1 MFSLP
6 NKYVQLTVL
15 FLRQVALH
23 NKLSSKVLISN
34 KDSLQVILYD
44 DAQLTDEKQT
54 FLFPLKTEFKLL
66 NYWKYFSY
74 N

>member
-1 MFSLP
+1 MFSLH

-34 KDSLQVILYD
+34 KDSLQVRLY

-54 FLFPLKTEFKLL
+54 FIFSLKTEFKLL
-66 NYWKYFSY
+66 NYWKLFSY

>member
-1 MFSLP
+1 MFSLH

-34 KDSLQVILYD
+34 KDSLQVRLY
-44 DAQLTDEKQT
+44 DAQLKDEKQS
-54 FLFPLKTEFKLL
+54 FIFSLKTEFKLL
-66 NYWKYFSY
+66 NYWKHFSY

>member
-1 MFSLP
+1 MFSLH

-34 KDSLQVILYD
+34 KDSLQVGLY
-44 DAQLTDEKQT
+44 DAQLIDEKQT
-54 FLFPLKTEFKLL
+54 FIFSPKTEFKLL
-66 NYWKYFSY
+66 NYWKHFSY

>member
-1 MFSLP
+1 MFSLH

-34 KDSLQVILYD
+34 KDSLQVGLY

-54 FLFPLKTEFKLL
+54 FIFSLKTEFKLL
-66 NYWKYFSY
+66 NYWKHFSY

>member
-1 MFSLP
+1 MFSLH

-34 KDSLQVILYD
+34 KDSLQVRLY

-54 FLFPLKTEFKLL
+54 FIFSLKTEFKLL
-66 NYWKYFSY
+66 NYWKHFSY

>member
-34 KDSLQVILYD
+34 KDSLQVRLY

-66 NYWKYFSY
+66 NYWKHFSY

>member
-1 MFSLP
+1 MFSLH

-34 KDSLQVILYD
+34 KDSLQVRLY
-44 DAQLTDEKQT
+44 DAQLIDEKQT
-54 FLFPLKTEFKLL
+54 FIFSLKTEFKLL
-66 NYWKYFSY
+66 NYWKHFSY

>member
-44 DAQLTDEKQT
+44 AQLTDEKQT
-54 FLFPLKTEFKLL
+54 FLFPL
-66 NYWKYFSY
+66 
-74 N
+74 